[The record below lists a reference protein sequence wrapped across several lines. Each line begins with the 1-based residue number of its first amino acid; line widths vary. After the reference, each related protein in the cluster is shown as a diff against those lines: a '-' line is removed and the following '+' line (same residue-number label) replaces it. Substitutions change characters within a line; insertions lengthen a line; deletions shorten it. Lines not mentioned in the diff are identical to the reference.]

1 MSIIN
6 SSLSMVIKSDS
17 VLTEKTVVDN
27 GEYDAN
33 QEGYDGYSKVNVG
46 VTEFS
51 KIDGVNYNI
60 YGTDSVL
67 ENGRFW
73 TKWDNHKG
81 IRPVDTTGD
90 FIKIDW
96 ANDDW
101 ELGAAVLSDGEIVK
115 TQQNTIFG
123 LAVPSTHWCDAPTLY
138 VNHTV
143 FPTEQFLLRKTDN
156 TQRDDGVMNCDLGL
170 VDGFLPNTWYFV
182 KASYNSTTKMFTVSA
197 TKDFTTWE
205 TTTATYDRV
214 PSTTTND
221 YIGFASAN
229 MSYIGNPAQ
238 NLFLDLA
245 NTYIKQNGT
254 IVWGNFDGKFS
265 DKYTSQEAI

>member
-1 MSIIN
+1 
-6 SSLSMVIKSDS
+6 MVIKSDS
-17 VLTEKTVVDN
+17 VLTEKTIVDN

-33 QEGYDGYSKVNVG
+33 TEGYDGYSRVDVD
-46 VTEFS
+46 VTDFT

-60 YGTDSVL
+60 NGTNSVL
-67 ENGRFW
+67 EQGRFW

-101 ELGAAVLSDGEIVK
+101 ELGAAVLSDGEIAK
-115 TQQNTIFG
+115 TQYNEVFG
-123 LAVPSTHWCDAPTLY
+123 LAVPSTTWCDAPTLY
-138 VNHTV
+138 INHTNYS
-143 FPTEQFLLRKTDN
+143 TEQFLLRKADS
-156 TQRDDGVMNCDLGL
+156 TQSDANIMGCDLGL
-170 VDGFLPNTWYFV
+170 AEGFLPNTWYFV
-182 KASYNSTTKMFTVSA
+182 KVSYNSTTKTFTVSV
-197 TKDFTTWE
+197 TKDFTIWE

-229 MSYIGNPAQ
+229 MYYIGDPAQ
-238 NLFLDLA
+238 NLILDLA
-245 NTYIKQNGT
+245 NCYIRQNGI

-265 DKYTSQEAI
+265 DKYTSQEVT

>member
-17 VLTEKTVVDN
+17 VLTEKTIVDN

-33 QEGYDGYSKVNVG
+33 QDGYDGYSKINVG

-60 YGTDSVL
+60 NGTSSVL
-67 ENGRFW
+67 EQGRFW
-73 TKWDNHKG
+73 TKWNNHKG
-81 IRPVDTTGD
+81 IRPVDSVGNY
-90 FIKIDW
+90 IKVDW
-96 ANDDW
+96 TEDW
-101 ELGAAVLSDGEIVK
+101 ELGVAVLSDGEVIK
-115 TQQNTIFG
+115 TQFNIIFG
-123 LAVPSTHWCDAPTLY
+123 LAIPSTHWGDAPTLY
-138 VNHTV
+138 INHTT
-143 FPTEQFLLRKTDN
+143 FPTEQFLFRKADS
-156 TQRDDGVMNCDLGL
+156 TQRDAGLMNCDLGL

-182 KASYNSTTKMFTVSA
+182 KASYNSTTKTFTVSV

-205 TTTATYDRV
+205 TTTTTYDRV

-229 MSYIGNPAQ
+229 MSYIGDSAQ
-238 NLFLDLA
+238 NLILDLA
-245 NTYIKQNGT
+245 NTYIKQNG
-254 IVWGNFDGKFS
+254 IIIWGNYDGKFS